1 MIYALY
7 LFISLQSESVSKF
20 LIQQKITSNHQNY
33 FSDDGR
39 FFCFHTVNGTH
50 EKTWIKWN
58 TTKAIKMIYAFRKS
72 CWRSTS
78 VSILFWFFHSFE
90 TDSNL
95 TDWRLILTAIPLP
108 QKIEN
113 MNSPPQKNL
122 LFSCSLQKIR
132 ERYWL
137 YGSSERIQSR
147 DCIRQK
153 DTLYL
158 YL

>member
-58 TTKAIKMIYAFRKS
+58 TTKAIKMIYAFRKR

-113 MNSPPQKNL
+113 MNSPPKEFALL
-122 LFSCSLQKIR
+122 LFLAKNQGKILTVR
-132 ERYWL
+132 IVGTNTKQGL
-137 YGSSERIQSR
+137 Y
-147 DCIRQK
+147 
-153 DTLYL
+153 
-158 YL
+158 